1 MKKLIMTKGLPAS
14 GKSTWAIEE
23 VENNIGRT
31 KRVNKDDL
39 RMMLDS
45 GIWTGGNEKF
55 VLRLRNYIIE
65 EAFGAG
71 KNIIVDDTN
80 LNPIHERD
88 LREIAK
94 HCNSQFEIKDFTNVS
109 VEECVRRDLKRNN
122 SVGAG
127 VIYDMYNH
135 YLKPE
140 VEPVKQIEFNPE
152 LPYIYLCDIDGTL
165 ALKRDRSPY
174 DMTKVMEDEPNR
186 DVIKL
191 IKNVWMGT
199 EVVFMSGRTDDSKAN
214 TLLWLDLNLGTIYKH
229 VQDGEDIPMEKQLYM
244 RAVGDM
250 RKDSIVKKEL
260 YEKYIKDKYNVIGVF
275 DDRKQVVDMWRE
287 LGITCFQVAEG
298 NF

>member
-1 MKKLIMTKGLPAS
+1 MTKGLPAS